1 MLRNE
6 AFLAPK
12 GLSSYSCSLDKMTRF
27 IAVVSG
33 KGGVGKTSVT
43 LNLGHSLSQQGKKVV
58 LVDANLATANL
69 GHHLG
74 KVSHTGTLNQFLRKE
89 KHLREIIHNHQS
101 GFSYIPASSSY
112 REFQRTN
119 PQRIGKVVEHLNKT
133 HDFVLF
139 DAPSGM
145 GPELSS
151 LLTHTDES
159 LIVTTPTLSS
169 VMEALKS
176 IELAKSKGNVIT
188 GVVLNM
194 THGGKH
200 ELTEKE
206 VKELLGVPVIA
217 NIEHNRRIH
226 KAQHNGVPLA
236 AHSFFSKYSRPSK
249 SFRQLS
255 EFILM
260 NFESLKRA

>member
-1 MLRNE
+1 
-6 AFLAPK
+6 
-12 GLSSYSCSLDKMTRF
+12 MTRF
-27 IAVVSG
+27 VALISG

-43 LNLGHSLSQQGKKVV
+43 LNLGHSLANQGKKVV

-89 KHLREIIHNHQS
+89 KHIHEVLQQHES

-112 REFQRTN
+112 LEFQKTN
-119 PQRIGKVVEHLNKT
+119 PERIGKVMEHLDRA
-133 HDFVLF
+133 HDIVLF

-145 GPELSS
+145 GTDLST
-151 LLTHTDES
+151 LLEHTDEV
-159 LIVTTPTLSS
+159 LVVTTPTMSS

-176 IELAKSKGNVIT
+176 MEVAKAKGNILT

-200 ELTEKE
+200 ELSEKE
-206 VKELLGVPVIA
+206 VKELLGVPIIA
-217 NIEHNRRIH
+217 NIGHNRKMH
-226 KAQHNGVPLA
+226 QAQHNGLPLA
-236 AHSFFSKYSRPSK
+236 EMGIFSRWSQPAKEFQK
-249 SFRQLS
+249 LS
-255 EFILM
+255 DHILM
-260 NFESLKRA
+260 NFE